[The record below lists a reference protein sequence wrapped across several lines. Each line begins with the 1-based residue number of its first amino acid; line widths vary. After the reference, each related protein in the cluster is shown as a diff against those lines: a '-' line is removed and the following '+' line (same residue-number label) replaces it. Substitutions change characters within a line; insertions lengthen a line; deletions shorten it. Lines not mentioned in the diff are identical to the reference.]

1 MHAGCMAD
9 VTATRSMSAP
19 LTALAAGAV
28 VALLVGAYGAAH
40 EPTFDEVAFFGFDS
54 MAAMKVSLA
63 SAVGV
68 LAVLQLVGALWLYGK
83 LPGHPPRWLGGVH
96 RASGVLALLLSLP
109 VAYACLWSLGLRTG
123 DGVSTRVLVH
133 SLAGCA
139 VYGALAAK
147 VVAVHARRAPGWL
160 LPVAGGLLFAA
171 LVVAVW
177 TSAVWFVGEN
187 GWPS

>member
-83 LPGHPPRWLGGVH
+83 LPGHPPRWLGGVGPVLPRLRPAGRFLGVEAEAVGH
-96 RASGVLALLLSLP
+96 RRRSADRRRGRRPGYGRSRWSPSTRRRRDGGVERPRPRGDPADARRRLFALSARCAERDGAP
-109 VAYACLWSLGLRTG
+109 V
-123 DGVSTRVLVH
+123 DGVV
-133 SLAGCA
+133 
-139 VYGALAAK
+139 
-147 VVAVHARRAPGWL
+147 PM
-160 LPVAGGLLFAA
+160 
-171 LVVAVW
+171 
-177 TSAVWFVGEN
+177 
-187 GWPS
+187 